1 MAHLIAK
8 HALPHIHLPHINIA
22 LVIALVWAAL
32 AVAAAVYD
40 LGRMVQAW

>member
-1 MAHLIAK
+1 MGHLIAK
-8 HALPHIHLPHINIA
+8 YPPPHINVA

-40 LGRMVQAW
+40 VGHMVQAW